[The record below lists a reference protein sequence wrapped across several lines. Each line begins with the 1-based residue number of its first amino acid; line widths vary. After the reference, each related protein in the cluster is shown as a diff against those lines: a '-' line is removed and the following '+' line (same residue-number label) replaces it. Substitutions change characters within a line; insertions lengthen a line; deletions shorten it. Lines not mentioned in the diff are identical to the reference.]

1 LVQEATLITRDG
13 VYVVEVFGNAMEP
26 RYFAGEVVY
35 VDPHQ
40 AASSGDFV
48 VAQIQ
53 YQGEGLPRTHIKRL
67 VSFDDQWLTLDQYNP
82 KQSLSFPSRLVV
94 SIHPIVLAGKRQRLA

>member
-1 LVQEATLITRDG
+1 MTGEG
-13 VYVVEVFGNAMEP
+13 VYVLEVFGSAMEP

-40 AASSGDFV
+40 TASNGDFV

-67 VSFDDQWLTLDQYNP
+67 VSFDDQWLTLDQFNP
-82 KQSLSFPSRLVV
+82 RQSLTFPSSLVV
-94 SIHPIVLAGKRQRLA
+94 LIHPIILAGKKPRLA